1 MKPESLF
8 GLALG
13 ITSPWY
19 VKAAEFSVEESRL
32 DLYLDFKRGAHFLCP
47 SCGAEGARPYDTSE
61 DKWRHLNFFQHETY
75 LHARVPRVQCPHECG
90 VKRVEVPWARPDSG
104 FTQLFEAYLM
114 ILLREM
120 PVATVATMV
129 GEHDTRLWR
138 VLHHYVG
145 RARSLEDFSNVQ
157 KVGVDETS
165 SRRGHRYITVFADLE
180 RAKVIFATEGKDMPV
195 VAAFK
200 RDLES
205 HKGQPENV
213 QEVCCDMSP
222 AFIAGFQEFFPT
234 AQLTFDKFH
243 VTKILSDAVDQ
254 VRREEQRERP
264 ELKRTRY
271 LWLMNPDKLKQHQQA
286 ALESL
291 TRMNLKTARAYQLRL
306 TFQDF
311 WYLAQEEAES
321 FLRKWFFWAT
331 HSRLEPIRQA
341 AWMIRRHWQG
351 ILRWF
356 ISRVSNGVLEAIN
369 GLVQAAKARA
379 RGYRSNRNLIAMTYL
394 IAGKLRM
401 DLPT

>member
-1 MKPESLF
+1 MEPESLF

-13 ITSPWY
+13 ITPPWY
-19 VKAAEFSVEESRL
+19 VKAAEFSIDSGQL
-32 DLYLDFKRGAHFLCP
+32 DLYLDFQRGAHFPCP
-47 SCGAEGARPYDTSE
+47 SCGAEGAKPYDTTE
-61 DKWRHLNFFQHETY
+61 DAWRHLNFFQYATY
-75 LHARVPRVQCPHECG
+75 LHARVPRVQCPRECG
-90 VKRVEVPWARPDSG
+90 VKLVEVAWARPDSG
-104 FTQLFEAYLM
+104 FTRLFEAYLM

-120 PVATVATMV
+120 PVATVADLV

-145 RARSLEDFSNVQ
+145 QARAQEDFSGVQ

-165 SRRGHRYITVFADLE
+165 SRRGHRYVTVFADLE
-180 RAKVIFATEGKDMPV
+180 RAKVVFATEGKDAQV
-195 VAAFK
+195 VVAFK

-205 HKGQPENV
+205 HKGRSEHV
-213 QEVCCDMSP
+213 KEVCCDMSP
-222 AFIAGFQEFFPT
+222 AFIAGFEESFPT

-243 VTKILSDAVDQ
+243 VTKVLSDAVDQ

-264 ELKRTRY
+264 ELNKTRY
-271 LWLMNPDKLKQHQQA
+271 LWLKNPDKLKQSQQA

-306 TFQDF
+306 TFQKF
-311 WYLAQEEAES
+311 WVRLPDEAES

-331 HSRLEPIRQA
+331 HSRLAPMRKA
-341 AWMIRRHWQG
+341 AWTLRRHWQG

-356 ISRVSNGVLEAIN
+356 TSRINNGVMEAIN
-369 GLVQAAKARA
+369 GLIQAAKARA

-394 IAGKLRM
+394 IVGKLRL

>member
-19 VKAAEFSVEESRL
+19 VKAAEFSAEESRL
-32 DLYLDFKRGAHFLCP
+32 DLYLDFKRGAYFPCP
-47 SCGAEGARPYDTSE
+47 SCGAEGAKPYDTSE
-61 DKWRHLNFFQHETY
+61 DTWRHLNFFQHGTY
-75 LHARVPRVQCPHECG
+75 LHARVPRVQCPRGCG
-90 VKRVEVPWARPDSG
+90 VKRVEVAWARPDSG

-114 ILLREM
+114 ILMREM
-120 PVATVATMV
+120 PVATVAAMV

-138 VLHHYVG
+138 VLRYYVEQA
-145 RARSLEDFSNVQ
+145 RAQEDFSDVQ

-180 RAKVIFATEGKDMPV
+180 RAKVIFATEGKDAPV

-205 HKGQPENV
+205 HKGRPENV

-222 AFIAGFQEFFPT
+222 AFIAGFEEFFPT

-243 VTKILSDAVDQ
+243 VTRILSDAVDQ

-271 LWLMNPDKLKQHQQA
+271 LWLMNPDKLKQRQQA

-291 TRMNLKTARAYQLRL
+291 THLKLKTARAYQLRL
-306 TFQDF
+306 TFQEF
-311 WYLAQEEAES
+311 WDLAQEDAES

-331 HSRLEPIRQA
+331 HSRLEPMRQA
-341 AWMIRRHWQG
+341 AWMVRRHWQG

-356 ISRVSNGVLEAIN
+356 ISRVTNGVLEAIN
-369 GLVQAAKARA
+369 GLIQAAKARA

-394 IAGKLRM
+394 VAGKLRM
-401 DLPT
+401 ELPT

>member
-234 AQLTFDKFH
+234 ARLTFDKFH
-243 VTKILSDAVDQ
+243 VTTILSDAVDQ

-321 FLRKWFFWAT
+321 FLHKWFFWAT

>member
-1 MKPESLF
+1 MEPETLF

-13 ITSPWY
+13 IAPPWY
-19 VKAAEFSVEESRL
+19 VKAAEFSKDSGQL
-32 DLYLDFKRGAHFLCP
+32 DLYLDFQRGAHFHCP
-47 SCGAEGARPYDTSE
+47 SCGAEGAKPYDTTE
-61 DKWRHLNFFQHETY
+61 GAWRHLNFFQYATY
-75 LHARVPRVQCPHECG
+75 LHARVPRVQCPRECG
-90 VKRVEVPWARPDSG
+90 VKLVEVAWARPDSG
-104 FTQLFEAYLM
+104 FTRLFEAYLM

-120 PVATVATMV
+120 PVATVADLV

-145 RARSLEDFSNVQ
+145 QARAREDFSSVQ

-165 SRRGHRYITVFADLE
+165 SRRGHRYISVFVDLE
-180 RAKVIFATEGKDMPV
+180 KARVVFATEGKDAHV

-205 HKGQPENV
+205 HKGRPEHV

-222 AFIAGFQEFFPT
+222 AFIAGFEESFPT

-243 VTKILSDAVDQ
+243 VTKVLSDAVDQ

-264 ELKRTRY
+264 ELNRTRY
-271 LWLMNPDKLKQHQQA
+271 LWLTNPDKLKQRQQTV
-286 ALESL
+286 LESL

-306 TFQDF
+306 TFQEF
-311 WYLAQEEAES
+311 WGLPKDEAES

-331 HSRLEPIRQA
+331 HSRLEQMRKA
-341 AWMIRRHWQG
+341 AWTLRRHWQG

-356 ISRVSNGVLEAIN
+356 TSRINNGILEAIN
-369 GLVQAAKARA
+369 GLIQAAKARA
-379 RGYRSNRNLIAMTYL
+379 RGYRSNRNLIAMTHL
-394 IAGKLRM
+394 IAGKLRL

>member
-1 MKPESLF
+1 MEPESLF

-13 ITSPWY
+13 ITPPWY
-19 VKAAEFSVEESRL
+19 VKAAKFSVEDGRL
-32 DLYLDFKRGAHFLCP
+32 DLYLDFQRGACFPCP
-47 SCGAEGARPYDTSE
+47 SCGAEGAKPYDTNE
-61 DKWRHLNFFQHETY
+61 DTWRHLNFFQHGTY
-75 LHARVPRVQCPHECG
+75 LHARVPRVQCPRECG

-120 PVATVATMV
+120 PVATVAAMV

-138 VLHHYVG
+138 VLHHYVEQA
-145 RARSLEDFSNVQ
+145 RAQEDFSSVQ

-180 RAKVIFATEGKDMPV
+180 RAKVIFATEGKDASV

-200 RDLES
+200 RDLQF
-205 HKGQPENV
+205 HKGRPENV
-213 QEVCCDMSP
+213 HEVCCDMSP
-222 AFIAGFQEFFPT
+222 AFIAGVEEFFPA

-243 VTKILSDAVDQ
+243 VTKILNDAVDQ

-271 LWLMNPDKLKQHQQA
+271 IWLTNPDKLKQRQQTI
-286 ALESL
+286 LDSL
-291 TRMNLKTARAYQLRL
+291 TRLDLKTARAYQLRL

-311 WYLAQEEAES
+311 WNLPQEDAEP

-331 HSRLEPIRQA
+331 HSRLEPIRKA
-341 AWMIRRHWQG
+341 AWMIKRHWDG

-356 ISRVSNGVLEAIN
+356 ISRISNGVLEAIN
-369 GLVQAAKARA
+369 GLIQAAKARA

-394 IAGKLRM
+394 VAGKLRM
-401 DLPT
+401 DLPI

>member
-1 MKPESLF
+1 MKPERLF

-13 ITSPWY
+13 ITPPWY
-19 VKAAEFSVEESRL
+19 VKVAEFSVEESRL
-32 DLYLDFKRGAHFLCP
+32 DLYLDFQCGARFPCP
-47 SCGAEGARPYDTSE
+47 SCGAEGAKPYDTSE
-61 DKWRHLNFFQHETY
+61 DTWRHLNFFQHGTY
-75 LHARVPRVQCPHECG
+75 LHARVPPVQCPRGCG
-90 VKRVEVPWARPDSG
+90 VKRVEVAWARPDSG

-120 PVATVATMV
+120 PVATVAAMV

-145 RARSLEDFSNVQ
+145 QARSLEDFSNVQ

-165 SRRGHRYITVFADLE
+165 SRRGHRYISVFAELE
-180 RAKVIFATEGKDMPV
+180 RAKVIFATEGKNAPV

-205 HKGQPENV
+205 HKGRPENV

-222 AFIAGFQEFFPT
+222 AFIAGFEEFFPT
-234 AQLTFDKFH
+234 TQLTFDKFH
-243 VTKILSDAVDQ
+243 VTRILNDAVDQ

-271 LWLMNPDKLKQHQQA
+271 LWLMNPDKLKQRQQA

-291 TRMNLKTARAYQLRL
+291 THLNLKTARAYQLRL

-369 GLVQAAKARA
+369 GLIQAAKARA

>member
-1 MKPESLF
+1 MQPETLF

-13 ITSPWY
+13 ITPPWH
-19 VKAAEFSVEESRL
+19 VKVAEFSADSGQL
-32 DLYLDFKRGAHFLCP
+32 DLYLDFKRGARFSCP
-47 SCGAEGARPYDTSE
+47 SCGAVGAKPYDTME
-61 DKWRHLNFFQHETY
+61 DTWRHMNFFQYKTY
-75 LHARVPRVQCPHECG
+75 LHARVPRVECPQGCG
-90 VKRVEVPWARPDSG
+90 VKLVAVAWARPDSG

-120 PVATVATMV
+120 PVATVAELV

-138 VLHHYVG
+138 VLHHYVEH
-145 RARSLEDFSNVQ
+145 ARTQEDFSDVQ

-180 RAKVIFATEGKDMPV
+180 KAKVIFATEGKDAQV

-200 RDLES
+200 RDLEA
-205 HKGQPENV
+205 HKGQAERV

-222 AFIAGFQEFFPT
+222 AFIAGFEDSFPT

-243 VTKILSDAVDQ
+243 VTKVLNDAVDQ
-254 VRREEQRERP
+254 VRREEQRQRP
-264 ELKRTRY
+264 ELNKTRY
-271 LWLMNPDKLKQHQQA
+271 LWLTNPSNLKQRQKI
-286 ALESL
+286 ALDSL

-306 TFQDF
+306 TFQEF
-311 WYLAQEEAES
+311 WARPQDEAES

-331 HSRLEPIRQA
+331 HSRLEPMRNA
-341 AWMIRRHWQG
+341 AWTIRRHWQG

-356 ISRVSNGVLEAIN
+356 TSRINNGILEAIN
-369 GLVQAAKARA
+369 GLIQATKARA

-394 IAGKLRM
+394 IAGKLRLG
-401 DLPT
+401 LPT

>member
-1 MKPESLF
+1 MQPETLF

-13 ITSPWY
+13 ITPPWH
-19 VKAAEFSVEESRL
+19 VKVAEFSADSGQL
-32 DLYLDFKRGAHFLCP
+32 DLYLDFKRGARFSCP
-47 SCGAEGARPYDTSE
+47 SCGAVGAKPYDTTE
-61 DKWRHLNFFQHETY
+61 DTWRHMNFFQYKTY
-75 LHARVPRVQCPHECG
+75 LHARVPRVECPQGCG
-90 VKRVEVPWARPDSG
+90 VKLVAVAWARPDSG

-120 PVATVATMV
+120 PVATVAELV

-138 VLHHYVG
+138 VLHHYVEH
-145 RARSLEDFSNVQ
+145 ARTQEDFSDVQ

-180 RAKVIFATEGKDMPV
+180 KAKVIFATEGKDAQV

-200 RDLES
+200 RDLEA
-205 HKGQPENV
+205 HKGQAERV

-222 AFIAGFQEFFPT
+222 AFIAGFEDSFPT

-243 VTKILSDAVDQ
+243 VTKVLNDAVDQ
-254 VRREEQRERP
+254 VRREEQRQRP
-264 ELKRTRY
+264 ELNKSRY
-271 LWLMNPDKLKQHQQA
+271 LWLTNPSNLKQRQKI
-286 ALESL
+286 ALDSL

-306 TFQDF
+306 TFQEF
-311 WYLAQEEAES
+311 WARPQDEAES

-331 HSRLEPIRQA
+331 HSRLEPMRNA
-341 AWMIRRHWQG
+341 AWTIRRHWQG

-356 ISRVSNGVLEAIN
+356 TSRINNGILEAIN
-369 GLVQAAKARA
+369 GLIQATKARA

-394 IAGKLRM
+394 IAGKLRLG
-401 DLPT
+401 LPT

>member
-1 MKPESLF
+1 MEPESLF

-13 ITSPWY
+13 ITPPWY
-19 VKAAEFSVEESRL
+19 VKAAEFSIDSGQL
-32 DLYLDFKRGAHFLCP
+32 DLYLDFQRGAHFPCP
-47 SCGAEGARPYDTSE
+47 SCGAEGAKPYDTTE
-61 DKWRHLNFFQHETY
+61 DAWRHLNFFQYATY
-75 LHARVPRVQCPHECG
+75 LHARVPRVQCPRECG
-90 VKRVEVPWARPDSG
+90 VKLVEVAWARPDSG
-104 FTQLFEAYLM
+104 FTRLFEAYLM

-120 PVATVATMV
+120 PVATVADLV

-145 RARSLEDFSNVQ
+145 QARAQEDFSGVQ

-165 SRRGHRYITVFADLE
+165 SRRGHRYVTVFADLE
-180 RAKVIFATEGKDMPV
+180 RAKVVFATEGKDAQV

-205 HKGQPENV
+205 HKGRSEHV
-213 QEVCCDMSP
+213 KEVCCDMSP
-222 AFIAGFQEFFPT
+222 AFIAGFEESFPT

-243 VTKILSDAVDQ
+243 VTKVLSDAVDQ

-264 ELKRTRY
+264 ELNKTRY
-271 LWLMNPDKLKQHQQA
+271 LWLKNPDKLKQSQQA

-306 TFQDF
+306 TFQKF
-311 WYLAQEEAES
+311 WVRLPDEAES

-331 HSRLEPIRQA
+331 HSRLAPMRKA
-341 AWMIRRHWQG
+341 AWTLRRHWQG

-356 ISRVSNGVLEAIN
+356 TSRINNGVMEAIN
-369 GLVQAAKARA
+369 GLIQAAKARA

-394 IAGKLRM
+394 IVGKLRL